1 MEEESKM
8 EEAVE
13 MQEKANT
20 EEVVNKEQEKI
31 EELED
36 RIKRVMAEFENYKK
50 RTVKERDFLY
60 SSITSDIISGFL
72 PVLDSIEKA
81 LQTDSTDEGLKQGL
95 DLIGKQILDVMKL
108 YKVEIISTIGEIF
121 DPELHEAVSHI
132 EDEKYKEKEIVSEF
146 RKGYKIDTK
155 VIRHAM
161 VVVAN

>member
-132 EDEKYKEKEIVSEF
+132 EDEKYKEKEIISEF
-146 RKGYKIDTK
+146 RKGYMVGTK